1 MTDKIIAPPP
11 VGQDS
16 KKWVACWGNATS
28 ITNRR
33 EAFYSKDLTLRYPI
47 RMCFSGTMLRFRF
60 SNLTGTEPV
69 TLNKVFVGHTPI
81 TFAGET
87 GITLMPGT
95 ETESDAISYAVNRGD
110 TIEVSFYMA
119 GYTQMNSGTLVTG
132 PLSKG
137 YYAYGDYAE
146 ADELPLNLSR
156 STNWFYFLNTI
167 DVLTSADNHAVVCYG
182 DSITAQSWPDY
193 MAQQAFGSNASII
206 RRAVSGTRILRQY
219 DCITYQAYG
228 LKGATRFPIEM
239 QVAGATDVIIQHGIN
254 DIIHPVGTDVNPFRP
269 WSDLPT
275 VEEMEHGI
283 EDIYVKPA
291 KAMGLKV
298 WSGTLLPIY
307 GWRTYNDK
315 RDAMRQEFNE
325 WLRTSSIFDGCIDF
339 DAAVRSTTNPKAF
352 ADGFDSGDHLHPS
365 ERAYEAM
372 AQAAAHKLIRHI
384 PSHYDRIRLYR
395 CLSMR
400 SQSSTKSFRN
410 RYLSGSGRM
419 TCWP

>member
-1 MTDKIIAPPP
+1 MTD
-11 VGQDS
+11 QS
-16 KKWVACWGNATS
+16 KWVACWGNATS

-33 EAFYSKDLTLRYPI
+33 EAIYAKDLTLRYPV
-47 RMCFSGTMLRFRF
+47 RMCFSGSMLRFRF

-69 TLNKVFVGHTPI
+69 ELTKVFVGHTPI
-81 TFAGET
+81 TFDGET
-87 GITLMPGT
+87 SVSLMPGT
-95 ETESDAISYAVNRGD
+95 ETESDAISYSVNRGD
-110 TIEVSFYMA
+110 TIEVSMYMA
-119 GYTQMNSGTLVTG
+119 GFTQMNSGTLITG

-137 YYAYGDYAE
+137 FD
-146 ADELPLNLSR
+146 LSR
-156 STNWFYFLNTI
+156 HTNWFYFLNTI
-167 DVLTSADNHAVVCYG
+167 DVLTSVENRAVVCYG

-193 MAQQAFGSNASII
+193 MAQLAFGSNVAVI

-239 QVAGATDVIIQHGIN
+239 NVAGASDVIIQHGIN

-275 VEEMEHGI
+275 VEEMEHGV
-283 EDIYVKPA
+283 EDIYVRPA

-307 GWRTYNDK
+307 GWRTYNEERDK
-315 RDAMRQEFNE
+315 MRQAFNE
-325 WLRTSSIFDGCIDF
+325 WLRTSPIFDGCIDF
-339 DAAVRSTTNPKAF
+339 DAAVRSVTNPKAF

-372 AQAAAHKLIRHI
+372 AQAAAHKLIRYM
-384 PSHYDRIRLYR
+384 PRYDHEEL
-395 CLSMR
+395 
-400 SQSSTKSFRN
+400 F
-410 RYLSGSGRM
+410 
-419 TCWP
+419 

>member
-1 MTDKIIAPPP
+1 MTDNC
-11 VGQDS
+11 
-16 KKWVACWGNATS
+16 KWVVCWGNATS

-33 EAFYSKDLTLRYPI
+33 EAIYAKDLTLRYPV
-47 RMCFSGTMLRFRF
+47 RMCFRGSMLRFRF

-69 TLNKVFVGHTPI
+69 TLNKVFVGRTPI
-81 TFAGET
+81 TFGGEQ
-87 GITLMPGT
+87 GVTLMPGK

-119 GYTQMNSGTLVTG
+119 GYTQMNSGTLITG

-137 YYAYGDYAE
+137 QYAYGDFAE
-146 ADELPLNLSR
+146 ADKLPLDLSR
-156 STNWFYFLNTI
+156 NTNWFYFLNTI
-167 DVLTSADNHAVVCYG
+167 DVLTSAENHAIVCYG

-193 MAQQAFGSNASII
+193 MAQIAFGTNAAII

-239 QVAGATDVIIQHGIN
+239 NIAGVSDVIIQHGIN
-254 DIIHPVGTDVNPFRP
+254 DIIHPVGIDVNPFRP

-275 VEEMEHGI
+275 VEEMEHGM

-291 KAMGLKV
+291 RAMGLKV

-307 GWRTYNDK
+307 GWRTYNED
-315 RDAMRQEFNE
+315 REQMRQEFNQ
-325 WLRTSSIFDGCIDF
+325 WLRTSPIFDGCIDF
-339 DAAVRSTTNPKAF
+339 DAAVRSVTNPKAF

-372 AQAAAHKLIRHI
+372 ANAAANKLV
-384 PSHYDRIRLYR
+384 R
-395 CLSMR
+395 CMPR
-400 SQSSTKSFRN
+400 
-410 RYLSGSGRM
+410 
-419 TCWP
+419 

>member
-1 MTDKIIAPPP
+1 MMTEN
-11 VGQDS
+11 

-33 EAFYSKDLTLRYPI
+33 EAIYAKDLTLRYPI

-69 TLNKVFVGHTPI
+69 TLDKVLVGHTPI
-81 TFAGET
+81 TFDGKST
-87 GITLMPGT
+87 VTLQPST
-95 ETESDAISYAVNRGD
+95 ETESDAISYPVHRGD

-146 ADELPLNLSR
+146 ADTLPIDLSR
-156 STNWFYFLNTI
+156 STSWFYFLNTV
-167 DVLTSADNHAVVCYG
+167 DVLTDAANRAIVCYG
-182 DSITAQSWPDY
+182 DSITAQAWPDY
-193 MAQQAFGSNASII
+193 MAQQAFGSNAAIV

-239 QVAGATDVIIQHGIN
+239 RVAGATDVIIQHGIN

-275 VEEMEHGI
+275 VEQLQQGI
-283 EDIYVKPA
+283 ADLYVKPA
-291 KAMGLKV
+291 KAKGLKV

-307 GWRTYNDK
+307 GWRTYNEQ
-315 RDAMRQEFNE
+315 REQMRQELNE
-325 WLRTSSIFDGCIDF
+325 WLRTSPIFDGCIDF
-339 DAAVRSTTNPKAF
+339 DAAVRSVTNPKAF

-372 AQAAAHKLIRHI
+372 AHAASHKLIRYT
-384 PSHYDRIRLYR
+384 PRYDHEEL
-395 CLSMR
+395 
-400 SQSSTKSFRN
+400 F
-410 RYLSGSGRM
+410 
-419 TCWP
+419 